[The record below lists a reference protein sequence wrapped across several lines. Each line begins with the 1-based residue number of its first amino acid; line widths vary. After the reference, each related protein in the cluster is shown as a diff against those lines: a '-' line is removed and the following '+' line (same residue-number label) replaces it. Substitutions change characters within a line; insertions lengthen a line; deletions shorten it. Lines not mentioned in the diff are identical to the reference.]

1 MADAQTSERVVAGR
15 YRLIEPLGRGG
26 MGTVWRAV
34 DQVLEREVAV
44 KELHQS
50 AEMTGTERDVFTVRT
65 FREAR
70 AAGRI
75 SHPNVAAV
83 YDAFEEGGYPW
94 IVLELVPSRTLGSV
108 IREEGPLPP
117 RRVAEIGSQV
127 LAGLRVAHANGV
139 LHRDVK
145 PDNVLL
151 AEDGRVVLTDFGIAA
166 MEDDSPVTRTG
177 MLVGTPAFIAPERA
191 AGQQAQRASDLWSLG
206 VTLFLAVEG
215 RSPFNRGHALAT
227 LAAVMYED
235 AGPIHRAGPLTQVI
249 AGLLVKDPDLRMT
262 ADQAVLHLH
271 AVATG
276 RVADPVV
283 PRPRQA
289 PRLAR
294 FVPLFDQGEAT
305 APTPV
310 PVSVPTPLPASVPA
324 PVAGRTPAFSPVS
337 APAPASP
344 RRRPWTMAVGTGA
357 LVALV
362 GVAAGAA
369 AFATARTA
377 GDTRAAA
384 VSVPTVTVF
393 ATKTAKPTPGEAGG
407 SAASGSTEDT
417 GSGASGRTATR
428 PVANSG
434 AGSYGGNGRQAQE
447 NRGGHTERATERSAP
462 KAKSQAKPGGK
473 AKAPKGGPAAAGPGT
488 PKPAKGP
495 NAGAAQ
501 PPTGKG
507 NQGKGNSGN
516 PGNQGPGNQGN
527 QGNGKG
533 TGNGDKA
540 GASDVSGDF
549 PDGYTQ
555 PETDWN
561 A

>member
-1 MADAQTSERVVAGR
+1 MAEAQTSERVVAGR

-70 AAGRI
+70 AAGRL

-191 AGQQAQRASDLWSLG
+191 AGRQAQRASDLWSLG

-235 AGPIHRAGPLTQVI
+235 AGPLHRAGPLAQVI

-276 RVADPVV
+276 RVTDPVV

-294 FVPLFDQGEAT
+294 FVPIFDQGDAT

-324 PVAGRTPAFSPVS
+324 PVTGHTFTPTPPSAPVS
-337 APAPASP
+337 ANP
-344 RRRPWTMAVGTGA
+344 RRRPWAVAIGTGA

-377 GDTRAAA
+377 TDAQGAAA

-393 ATKTAKPTPGEAGG
+393 ATKTAKPEPGDAGG
-407 SAASGSTEDT
+407 SAASGSTD
-417 GSGASGRTATR
+417 GASGRTATR

-434 AGSYGGNGRQAQE
+434 SGSYGGNGRRTQE
-447 NRGGHTERATERSAP
+447 NHGGRSAERSNTANKSKP
-462 KAKSQAKPGGK
+462 KSQAKPGGK
-473 AKAPKGGPAAAGPGT
+473 AKAPKGKPAEAGPGT
-488 PKPAKGP
+488 RKPAKGP

-507 NQGKGNSGN
+507 NQGTGNSGN
-516 PGNQGPGNQGN
+516 PGKGKQDTGNPGS

-533 TGNGDKA
+533 TGNGNAA
-540 GASDVSGDF
+540 GAGDVSEDF